1 MTLRLEPV
9 LVDTGSDDEEG
20 LLVFSNDRLVAVLV
34 RLSEQHDTSAG
45 SWFVETAFG
54 IRDGHRTFS
63 DLSAA
68 QEWLSSELSG
78 TRR

>member
-34 RLSEQHDTSAG
+34 RLSDQHDSSAG
-45 SWFVETAFG
+45 SWFIESSFG
-54 IRDGHRTFS
+54 IRDGHRTFP
-63 DLSAA
+63 DLTAA
-68 QEWLSSELSG
+68 QEWISAALLG
-78 TRR
+78 ARR